1 MVDKA
6 GTVIDIQCDPVGGSG
21 DADADQDPVD
31 TWEAHEVHAKRG
43 VEDHHEQRELV
54 MSRETPYNRRSVWQK
69 VSCQEQKIPLSDNPP
84 YTALAPSVPGLPQ
97 PQSLRSYNLAR
108 DPQPTLTQY
117 HPQEHRT

>member
-1 MVDKA
+1 MVDRA
-6 GTVIDIQCDPVGGSG
+6 GTVIDLQCDPVGGSG
-21 DADADQDPVD
+21 DVDADQD
-31 TWEAHEVHAKRG
+31 AKRG